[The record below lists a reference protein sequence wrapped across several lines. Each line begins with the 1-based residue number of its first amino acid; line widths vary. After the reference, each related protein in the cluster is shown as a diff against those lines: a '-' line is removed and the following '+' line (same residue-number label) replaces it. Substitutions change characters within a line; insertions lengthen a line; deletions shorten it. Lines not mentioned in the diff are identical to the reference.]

1 VPMDG
6 GVAVVAGLAPDNG
19 VAREAA
25 RSEADRL
32 GAAGLATGVVSARAV
47 AVAPG
52 APSMLHVAARGW

>member
-1 VPMDG
+1 VPMDC

-32 GAAGLATGVVSARAV
+32 GAAGLATGVVSA
-47 AVAPG
+47 
-52 APSMLHVAARGW
+52 LARVR